1 MFMKELKMQQAKKKL
16 LDFTSDDL
24 RSYVYEKGLFKDD
37 DVYHGRMDS
46 YFDYLSLGSE
56 DKNDTLV
63 SLYAVRNNSFNLYH
77 VPEEVKND
85 ASFLS
90 SCLKHNINSFE
101 RMTPNELQKK
111 GVVAYVSVAMPK
123 LFNYY
128 PEELKND
135 PKFWASVVSINKDV
149 VQHLPPKIVNK
160 VNKYNQSL
168 KASQGQSQ
176 DKEEVLVPSLD
187 ITKRKGDN

>member
-1 MFMKELKMQQAKKKL
+1 MRELKMQETKKKL

-24 RSYVYEKGLFKDD
+24 RSYVYERGLFTDD

-149 VQHLPPKIVNK
+149 VNHLPPEIVSQI
-160 VNKYNQSL
+160 NKYKKSL
-168 KASQGQSQ
+168 KPVQAQSQ
-176 DKEEVLVPSLD
+176 EQEEGLAPSLD
-187 ITKRKGDN
+187 IRKRKGDN